1 MRDITRIVIH
11 HAEAPG
17 GDREFIKH
25 VHVDKNGWRDIGYH
39 AIICNGQSH
48 GSWRAGEDGEIQE
61 GRPEG
66 MQGAH
71 ARGYNKGSLGV
82 CLIGCFDSDTPTHAQ
97 IVSLVRLLLE
107 WCEKYGLCEDDI
119 FGHSELN
126 DTDCPGYNLKMLIP
140 TIKTSIRI
148 WLSLKKCSFF

>member
-71 ARGYNKGSLGV
+71 ARGYN
-82 CLIGCFDSDTPTHAQ
+82 
-97 IVSLVRLLLE
+97 
-107 WCEKYGLCEDDI
+107 
-119 FGHSELN
+119 
-126 DTDCPGYNLKMLIP
+126 LKMLIP
-140 TIKTSIRI
+140 TIKTSIQI